1 MGWGRALLL
10 PVPPALEGG
19 GWVRALHMCQRFLPS
34 SFGIMTNE
42 VIFAICVLIKI
53 FVSSSITLE
62 NGLNLKIIEKAPK

>member
-1 MGWGRALLL
+1 
-10 PVPPALEGG
+10 
-19 GWVRALHMCQRFLPS
+19 
-34 SFGIMTNE
+34 MTNE